1 MSFGSKRALLLAAV
15 PFVAFAQPAQADI
28 VIGPRFSYYFDNSN
42 LRTSNQTSFD
52 DVGANRVSELEE
64 LFEQTQ
70 DISPTIIAED
80 PSSSVLA
87 DQIAFP
93 MYGAMINFGN
103 DRDRVTLTG
112 MYGRGKGEARTVTQR
127 RLIGLFGAG
136 GTTITDFEVS
146 NFVASNSIDRID
158 VEGTWQRRLN
168 ENLALNAGVRY
179 ERLDVKVVGLETIDS
194 TNQIIA
200 FAFDDPF
207 LLFED
212 GLRGD
217 STGEQTIQ
225 TFSIRAG
232 GTAFVPLDNN
242 FNVFLSGM
250 LQGSYQ
256 PSSRLVGS
264 AEFPTRDEPL
274 FFDIDERNPSELS
287 VGPDIAVGGQLI
299 IFDNLALDLRYR
311 AVIFFPVTGEFE
323 FTDARVNHGVNVG
336 LSLRL

>member
-1 MSFGSKRALLLAAV
+1 MTRYFNKMLPLAALALLV
-15 PFVAFAQPAQADI
+15 SAQPAKADI
-28 VIGPRFSYYFDNSN
+28 VVGPRFSYYFDNSN

-52 DVGANRVSELEE
+52 EVGADRVAQLED

-70 DISPTIIAED
+70 DISPTIIAEE

-93 MYGAMINFGN
+93 MYGAMINFGD

-136 GTTITDFEVS
+136 GTTLTDFEVS
-146 NFVASNSIDRID
+146 NFIASNTIDRID

-168 ENLALNAGVRY
+168 ENLALNAGIRY

-194 TNQIIA
+194 TNQIIS
-200 FAFDDPF
+200 FALDDPS
-207 LLFED
+207 LLFDD

-217 STGEQTIQ
+217 STGKQTLQ

-256 PSSRLVGS
+256 PSSRLLGS
-264 AEFPTRDEPL
+264 AVFETRDLPL
-274 FFDIDERNPSELS
+274 LFDIDKRNPSELS
-287 VGPDIAVGGQLI
+287 VGPDIAVGGQLV
-299 IFDNLALDLRYR
+299 IFDNLALDMRYR
-311 AVIFFPVTGEFE
+311 AVIFFPVTGEFD